1 MAAQEF
7 RVREE
12 SQRDQLIAIGSSL
25 FFLAVMAGVLWARP
39 QFRSLSGCA
48 VAAAV
53 SIFLVWTVV
62 RELQTIFSHKSW
74 PIVIDEQGVRYASP
88 GRIAWAETSGL
99 EPVGTRQRV
108 DLRDAQ
114 GRVRVSLPYY
124 LEDAHEVFQFVAD
137 MLADRWPQMPLPH
150 DFVRKLPK
158 PLLAAGA
165 ALIVA
170 LGGAIYSMRGHATSQ
185 LFFVLAMA
193 LVVSAFASR
202 WLGSVRRLTIGKD
215 ELTVAKGMR
224 PRVLSYADIEA
235 VGLFVVGSEARRHLD
250 VKVTFRDRSA
260 MYVLPAGCDPFDGYA
275 IVKASWESGRS
286 STASA
291 TPIAAG

>member
-12 SQRDQLIAIGSSL
+12 SRRDQLIAIGSSL
-25 FFLAVMAGVLWARP
+25 FFLAVMAGALWARP
-39 QFRSLSGCA
+39 QFRTPLGWA
-48 VAAAV
+48 VAAAA
-53 SIFLVWTVV
+53 SIFLVWTLV
-62 RELQTIFSHKSW
+62 RELQTILSHNDW
-74 PIVIDEQGVRYASP
+74 PIIIDEHGVHYASP
-88 GRIAWAETSGL
+88 GRIAWSEISGL
-99 EPVGTRQRV
+99 EPVGARQRV

-137 MLADRWPQMPLPH
+137 MLADRWPQVPLPH
-150 DFVRKLPK
+150 DFVRKLPA

-170 LGGAIYSMRGHATSQ
+170 LGGAIFWMRGHSTIQ
-185 LFFVLAMA
+185 LFVALAMA
-193 LVVSAFASR
+193 LVLAAFASR

-235 VGLFVVGSEARRHLD
+235 AGLFVVGSKAKRHLD
-250 VKVTFRDRSA
+250 VKITFRDRSA
-260 MYVLPAGCDPFDGYA
+260 MYVLPAGCDPFDVYA
-275 IVKASWESGRS
+275 IVKASWEGGRS
-286 STASA
+286 AAASA

>member
-12 SQRDQLIAIGSSL
+12 SQRDQFIAIGSSL
-25 FFLAVMAGVLWARP
+25 FFMAVMAGVLWARP
-39 QFRSLSGCA
+39 QFRTPSGFA
-48 VAAAV
+48 VAAVASV
-53 SIFLVWTVV
+53 FLIWTVV
-62 RELQTIFSHKSW
+62 RELQTILSRKSW
-74 PIVIDEQGVRYASP
+74 PVVIDENGVHYASP
-88 GRIAWAETSGL
+88 GRIAWAEISGL

-137 MLADRWPQMPLPH
+137 MLADRWPAVPLPH
-150 DFVRKLPK
+150 HFVRNMPK

-170 LGGAIYSMRGHATSQ
+170 FGCAIYWLRGLPTFQ
-185 LFFVLAMA
+185 LLVALAMV
-193 LVVSAFASR
+193 LVLMAFASR
-202 WLGSVRRLTIGKD
+202 WLGSVRRLTVGK
-215 ELTVAKGMR
+215 EGLTVAKGMR
-224 PRVLSYADIEA
+224 PRELSYADIEA
-235 VGLFVVGSEARRHLD
+235 VGLFVVGGNARRYLD

-260 MYVLPAGCDPFDGYA
+260 MYILPARHDPFDVYA
-275 IVKASWESGRS
+275 IVKASWEEGRAAMPAA
-286 STASA
+286 AS
-291 TPIAAG
+291 